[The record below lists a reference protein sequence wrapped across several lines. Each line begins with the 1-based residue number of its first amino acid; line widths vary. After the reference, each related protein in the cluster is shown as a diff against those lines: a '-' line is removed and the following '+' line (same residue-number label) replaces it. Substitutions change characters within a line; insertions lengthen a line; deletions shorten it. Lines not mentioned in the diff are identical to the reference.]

1 MKTLNGGG
9 LSKTEQDPYP
19 NGHTDTHKAVLPRH
33 ALVLFMPNEHQS
45 VEATAETQNRL
56 VLLTLPNVTSEVG
69 NSDFRQ
75 GRLVIV

>member
-1 MKTLNGGG
+1 M
-9 LSKTEQDPYP
+9 
-19 NGHTDTHKAVLPRH
+19 
-33 ALVLFMPNEHQS
+33 LFMPNEHQS